1 LTNQTDEETDTSSG
15 DNRDIIRSAV
25 FLYDGVKYG
34 TQLTDRGIRWRR
46 LSGTGHIHFVSYDSM
61 IGVKLVAAEKA
72 DKFVVFY
79 CLRVAPSA
87 TQRTRGFCIFASLR
101 GEAEARE
108 WVQLIRAKIHNLP
121 LDQIPPRRRMVV
133 FINPFGGTK
142 SAVQMWNDVSVMFR
156 IADIDVIKV
165 ETQYRG
171 HAFEVASKLDLET
184 ARDGII
190 CVGGDGTMNEVING
204 LLSRADWDVVRRI
217 PLGIIPGGS
226 GNGLAWSLGAV
237 DAVTAAF
244 FIIKGKTRPMDLF
257 VVMRGDGRL
266 TYGFL
271 SVSWAITS
279 AVDFDSE
286 VIRWM
291 GSLRFNVW
299 AVKEILS
306 AHTYSGILAFVH
318 DAAYTEQCRT
328 ECTSKCTVCVKTLN
342 VSAPSPPTVRTP
354 CPPMPMRPYRQR
366 FR

>member
-1 LTNQTDEETDTSSG
+1 VSLVS
-15 DNRDIIRSAV
+15 
-25 FLYDGVKYG
+25 
-34 TQLTDRGIRWRR
+34 TQRCLR
-46 LSGTGHIHFVSYDSM
+46 LGHIHFVSYDSM

-328 ECTSKCTVCVKTLN
+328 
-342 VSAPSPPTVRTP
+342 VSRSLASTHAFFVP
-354 CPPMPMRPYRQR
+354 
-366 FR
+366 